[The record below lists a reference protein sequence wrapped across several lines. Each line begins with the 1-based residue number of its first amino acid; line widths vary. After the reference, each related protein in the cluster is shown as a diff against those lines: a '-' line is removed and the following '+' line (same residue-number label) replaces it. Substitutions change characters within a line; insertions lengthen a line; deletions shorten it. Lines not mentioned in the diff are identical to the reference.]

1 MPVSGGAT
9 GFPSESPQSRYY
21 VVPVGGIDR
30 DRARDTRDAIRR
42 ALALLDDAQRAI
54 ALRLLTD
61 HGVNPDTGETTGGEP
76 VPPASNDL
84 APLKPA
90 GP

>member
-1 MPVSGGAT
+1 MK
-9 GFPSESPQSRYY
+9 
-21 VVPVGGIDR
+21 I

-42 ALALLDDAQRAI
+42 ALAVLDDAQRAI
-54 ALRLLTD
+54 ALRVLTD
-61 HGVNPDTGETTGGEP
+61 RGVNPDTGETTGGEP
-76 VPPASNDL
+76 GAPPARGDL